1 MLKSSPIAILLSP
14 QKNDYFNF
22 TADGFYKKNAMA
34 VTVQTLDCQGFT
46 KNNFFAEAPKKPFR

>member
-1 MLKSSPIAILLSP
+1 LLSP